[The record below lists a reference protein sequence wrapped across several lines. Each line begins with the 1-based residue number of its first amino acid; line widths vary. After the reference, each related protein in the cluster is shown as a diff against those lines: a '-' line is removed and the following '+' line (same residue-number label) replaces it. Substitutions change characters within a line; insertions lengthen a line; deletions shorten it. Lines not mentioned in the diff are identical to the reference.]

1 MSEGTVTN
9 LILCG
14 VLVVGFGFAFWFN
27 EILPGDRRS
36 SSKRKTNPTR
46 DTGRT
51 KTGTFC
57 PCFWGVPSARRH
69 LHSVKGARRGYAS
82 CME

>member
-14 VLVVGFGFAFWFN
+14 VLVARFGFAFWFN

-36 SSKRKTNPTR
+36 SSKRKDQSR
-46 DTGRT
+46 
-51 KTGTFC
+51 
-57 PCFWGVPSARRH
+57 
-69 LHSVKGARRGYAS
+69 
-82 CME
+82 